1 MFSWNSLAFLM
12 IQQMLAIWSLNGYL
26 LHIGQDSLLPDE
38 GLFPMGCQEK
48 HSEAGLQWHRQSYL
62 QAPAFPVPEKL
73 PDTPTAPTTQALVFN
88 IVAGQNLGFL

>member
-1 MFSWNSLAFLM
+1 
-12 IQQMLAIWSLNGYL
+12 
-26 LHIGQDSLLPDE
+26 
-38 GLFPMGCQEK
+38 MGCQEK